1 MMENMKETVTYCLGD
16 LDELYDRECRTIYIN
31 NIIDEST
38 SESITYMIM
47 KYNRDDRG
55 KSIENRK
62 PIFIYINSL
71 GGSVSD
77 GFAIIDAVVASKT
90 PVYTVNIGTSYSM
103 GFLIFLSGIKR
114 YATINST
121 FLCHEGSSSV
131 YDTMSK
137 AKDRME
143 FENNQMEKHIMD
155 YVLSRTHISESLYQ
169 EQYRK
174 EWYMYPEE
182 AKKLGVVTD
191 IVGIDCDI
199 DDII

>member
-1 MMENMKETVTYCLGD
+1 MENMKETVTYCLGD

-47 KYNRDDRG
+47 KYNRDDKG
-55 KSIENRK
+55 KSIEDRK

-103 GFLIFLSGIKR
+103 GFLIFLSGTKR

-191 IVGIDCDI
+191 IVGIGCDI

>member
-1 MMENMKETVTYCLGD
+1 MENMKETVTYCLGD

-47 KYNRDDRG
+47 KYNRDDKG
-55 KSIENRK
+55 KSIEDRK

>member
-1 MMENMKETVTYCLGD
+1 MENMKETVTYCLGD

-31 NIIDEST
+31 NIIDEPT

-47 KYNRDDRG
+47 KYNRDDKG
-55 KSIENRK
+55 KSIEDRK

-103 GFLIFLSGIKR
+103 GFLIFLSGTKR

>member
-1 MMENMKETVTYCLGD
+1 MENMKETVTYCLGD

-47 KYNRDDRG
+47 KYNRDDKG
-55 KSIENRK
+55 KYIEDRK

-103 GFLIFLSGIKR
+103 GFLIFLSGTKR
-114 YATINST
+114 YATVNST

>member
-1 MMENMKETVTYCLGD
+1 MENMKETVTYCLGD

-47 KYNRDDRG
+47 KYNRDDKG
-55 KSIENRK
+55 KSIEDRK

-103 GFLIFLSGIKR
+103 GFLIFLSGTKR

>member
-1 MMENMKETVTYCLGD
+1 MENMKETVTYCLGD

-47 KYNRDDRG
+47 KYNRDDKG
-55 KSIENRK
+55 KSVENRK

-103 GFLIFLSGIKR
+103 GFLIFLSGTKR

>member
-1 MMENMKETVTYCLGD
+1 MENMKETVTYCLGD

-47 KYNRDDRG
+47 KYNRDDKG
-55 KSIENRK
+55 KSIEDRK

-103 GFLIFLSGIKR
+103 GFLIFLSGTKR

-191 IVGIDCDI
+191 IVWIDCDI

>member
-1 MMENMKETVTYCLGD
+1 MENMKETVTYCLGD

-47 KYNRDDRG
+47 KYNRDDKG

-103 GFLIFLSGIKR
+103 GFLIFLSGTKR

>member
-1 MMENMKETVTYCLGD
+1 MENMKETVTYCLGD

>member
-1 MMENMKETVTYCLGD
+1 MENMKETVTYCLGD

-47 KYNRDDRG
+47 KYNRDDKG
-55 KSIENRK
+55 KSIEDRK

-103 GFLIFLSGIKR
+103 GFLIFLSGTKR

-121 FLCHEGSSSV
+121 FLFHEGSSSV

>member
-1 MMENMKETVTYCLGD
+1 MENMKETVTYCLGD

-47 KYNRDDRG
+47 KYNRDDKG
-55 KSIENRK
+55 KSIEDRK

-77 GFAIIDAVVASKT
+77 GFVIIDAVVASKT

-103 GFLIFLSGIKR
+103 GFLIFLSGTKR